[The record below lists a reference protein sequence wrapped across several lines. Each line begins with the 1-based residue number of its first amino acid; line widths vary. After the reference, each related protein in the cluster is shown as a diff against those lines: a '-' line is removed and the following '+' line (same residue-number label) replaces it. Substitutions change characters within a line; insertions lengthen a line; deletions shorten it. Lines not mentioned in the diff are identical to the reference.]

1 MSASMLCLPK
11 PPPHHTSK
19 LTTTEVAR
27 AVCGACKHTE
37 ALRFIYIYIYI
48 FKGLNLPLKNPI
60 KNHENTKKI
69 AKSITNQQNPYQY
82 EHIKT
87 HQRYQNTEK
96 THNKSSY

>member
-1 MSASMLCLPK
+1 M
-11 PPPHHTSK
+11 
-19 LTTTEVAR
+19 
-27 AVCGACKHTE
+27 
-37 ALRFIYIYIYI
+37 
-48 FKGLNLPLKNPI
+48 NLPLKNPI

-96 THNKSSY
+96 PITNQVINVQKKIQIHQQFEIQDLLGKRVNHENKP